1 MVQMQ
6 REKEKIREETKLSR
20 INESMMS
27 INSIKSTI
35 KDAQGLMSIKRDRD
49 EDPEVRK
56 KRKEANKLLK
66 KENREFKKQLKQEY
80 TKSNL
85 KILKN
90 MDNLHKV
97 GCHEV

>member
-1 MVQMQ
+1 MQ

-56 KRKEANKLLK
+56 SRKEAVKLLK
-66 KENREFKKQLKQEY
+66 KQNREFKKQLKEEY
-80 TKSNL
+80 SKSHL
-85 KILKN
+85 DILKN
-90 MDNLHKV
+90 KDNLHKV

>member
-56 KRKEANKLLK
+56 K
-66 KENREFKKQLKQEY
+66 
-80 TKSNL
+80 T
-85 KILKN
+85 
-90 MDNLHKV
+90 
-97 GCHEV
+97 